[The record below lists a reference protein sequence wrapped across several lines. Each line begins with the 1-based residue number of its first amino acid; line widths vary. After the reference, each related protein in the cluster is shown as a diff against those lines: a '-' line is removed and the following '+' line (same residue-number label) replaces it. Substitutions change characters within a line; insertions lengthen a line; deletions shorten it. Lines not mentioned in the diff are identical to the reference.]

1 MVPVLWAP
9 CEYERDGWLGID
21 DDTVGLKVT
30 VLCGFAGICCLLA
43 FDSDDIR
50 GVVSVEEL
58 DDAIVTNPYP
68 SSSASVVTKLR
79 LPPPCAKAATCHN
92 GDSRNLPGPSI
103 GVVGCVL
110 MGEGTVDSL

>member
-1 MVPVLWAP
+1 VVPVLWAP

-58 DDAIVTNPYP
+58 DDAIVTGC
-68 SSSASVVTKLR
+68 SFSARWRQSKFS
-79 LPPPCAKAATCHN
+79 HY
-92 GDSRNLPGPSI
+92 
-103 GVVGCVL
+103 
-110 MGEGTVDSL
+110 